1 MLEGKKIALVEEP
14 DGVYRVATADEKN
27 DKDFKSAVIEAGRA
41 TVKGLDANTTYWL
54 EETEAPAGYNKLSGR
69 VEVKIED
76 SNLTTTMDKDDNT
89 WGSGDGGV
97 HITNNTGAEL
107 PSTGGMGTT
116 IFYIIGSVL
125 VLAAVVLLIVRKR
138 MSDR

>member
-1 MLEGKKIALVEEP
+1 M
-14 DGVYRVATADEKN
+14 DEN
-27 DKDFKSAVIEAGRA
+27 
-41 TVKGLDANTTYWL
+41 
-54 EETEAPAGYNKLSGR
+54 
-69 VEVKIED
+69 ED
-76 SNLTTTMDKDDNT
+76 T
-89 WGSGDGGV
+89 WQENDGGV
-97 HITNNTGAEL
+97 HIINKTGAEL

>member
-1 MLEGKKIALVEEP
+1 MTILGKE
-14 DGVYRVATADEKN
+14 N
-27 DKDFKSAVIEAGRA
+27 
-41 TVKGLDANTTYWL
+41 
-54 EETEAPAGYNKLSGR
+54 
-69 VEVKIED
+69 
-76 SNLTTTMDKDDNT
+76 
-89 WGSGDGGV
+89 DGGV
-97 HITNNTGAEL
+97 HIINKTGAEL

>member
-1 MLEGKKIALVEEP
+1 MTG
-14 DGVYRVATADEKN
+14 DTWQ
-27 DKDFKSAVIEAGRA
+27 KD
-41 TVKGLDANTTYWL
+41 
-54 EETEAPAGYNKLSGR
+54 
-69 VEVKIED
+69 
-76 SNLTTTMDKDDNT
+76 
-89 WGSGDGGV
+89 DGGV
-97 HITNNTGAEL
+97 QITNKTGAEL